1 MSEIA
6 KNHMVLNPE
15 STELVEQV
23 ACRFSQENL
32 GWHGQ
37 NEQEHYH
44 GGAENFLLSTCLA
57 AFLHSCTKSTKNLQI
72 VLFVNCLAF
81 WCVFVMHNATR
92 IK

>member
-6 KNHMVLNPE
+6 KNHMVPSPE
-15 STELVEQV
+15 STEPVEQV

-37 NEQEHYH
+37 NEQEYYH

-57 AFLHSCTKSTKNLQI
+57 AFFAQLHEVDVKPPGSTL
-72 VLFVNCLAF
+72 C
-81 WCVFVMHNATR
+81 
-92 IK
+92 